1 MTMYNINVNCINC
14 TCDKAGQQYEGGTD
28 LEVLF
33 IANEGYEFKTTQRIK
48 YGVIT
53 TQTILIDN
61 KTMAFRMS
69 GCRGD
74 IKGTIEATELIAGDV
89 YKFTNLYVITDE
101 MLSKLAKS
109 TFIND
114 TPEVVSLS
122 NYIYNLYRLPFKL
135 TPKSQDQDIV
145 LSNTTASGV
154 VAKPIGSDYNIKLG
168 IIKVP
173 EKYQNVYD
181 YKNVSA
187 TIHLPFTNP
196 IELPVEYVV
205 NQTISVEYQID
216 LYNYLAT
223 INISS
228 SLTNSVVKS
237 EVVEIG
243 SKIPFLS
250 KVDNNPSIKEVKK
263 LVDNKVKI
271 PSIVITRNIPY
282 DNGVGDYG
290 KEVKEWCKI
299 GDKTGYVK
307 FSDVMLKTTATE
319 QEDAIIKNLLLSGVF
334 V

>member
-14 TCDKAGQQYEGGTD
+14 TCDKAGQQYEGDTY

-33 IANEGYEFKTTQRIK
+33 IADEGYEFKTPQRIK

-53 TQTILIDN
+53 TQTYLIDN
-61 KTMAFRMS
+61 KTMAFRMNN
-69 GCRGD
+69 CRGD
-74 IKGTIEATELIAGDV
+74 IKGTIEATEIVEGDV
-89 YKFTNLYVITDE
+89 FKFTNLYVITDE
-101 MLSKLAKS
+101 MLSKLAKK

-114 TPEVVSLS
+114 KPEIVSLS

-135 TPKSQDQDIV
+135 TPKSKDQDIV

-168 IIKVP
+168 TIKVP

-196 IELPVEYVV
+196 IDLPIEYVV
-205 NQTISVEYQID
+205 NQTVSVEYQID

-237 EVVEIG
+237 EIIEIG

-263 LVDNKVKI
+263 LVDNKVRT